1 MAKSLFAKAK
11 ETGKKTTP
19 AKKDEKTRIKVDDE
33 GFFDKIEQL
42 ETLQERM
49 KKDKAKADV
58 IHDEVK
64 EISVREWIKLYSSK
78 KKNPESIMLEQE
90 GPGGDIG
97 QVMFIPSDKY
107 LKVSESK
114 AEELREK
121 YGDEIVSEQTTFA
134 FNAEML
140 EKYGE
145 VISKLIMESEDID
158 EKDKEKIITATTT
171 YNIAKGT
178 IDSLATYGKV
188 NEVMEDVNP
197 VVMLKNVEV
206 IKS

>member
-1 MAKSLFAKAK
+1 MPPPHATAC
-11 ETGKKTTP
+11 
-19 AKKDEKTRIKVDDE
+19 
-33 GFFDKIEQL
+33 
-42 ETLQERM
+42 
-49 KKDKAKADV
+49 KDKAKADV

-145 VISKLIMESEDID
+145 VISKLIMESDDID
-158 EKDKEKIITATTT
+158 EKDKEKIITATTA